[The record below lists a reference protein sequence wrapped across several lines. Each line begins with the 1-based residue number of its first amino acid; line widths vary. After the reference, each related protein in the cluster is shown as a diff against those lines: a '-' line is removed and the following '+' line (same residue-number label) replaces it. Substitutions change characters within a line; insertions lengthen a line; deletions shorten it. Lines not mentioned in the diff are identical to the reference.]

1 MSPHLLAM
9 IGIVFNYHD
18 PEDEQRRQLQE
29 MLDQESV
36 DTVIAEVT
44 GIEDPET
51 VKNIKQNVERYARPQ
66 VA

>member
-1 MSPHLLAM
+1 
-9 IGIVFNYHD
+9 
-18 PEDEQRRQLQE
+18 
-29 MLDQESV
+29 
-36 DTVIAEVT
+36 VIAEVT

>member
-18 PEDEQRRQLQE
+18 PEDEQSRQLQE

-51 VKNIKQNVERYARPQ
+51 VKILNKT
-66 VA
+66 

>member
-1 MSPHLLAM
+1 MKAH
-9 IGIVFNYHD
+9 
-18 PEDEQRRQLQE
+18 EDEQSRQLQE